1 MLGLLEYHA
10 RPVKS
15 VNISDTVAAAS
26 LARTAIDLVARIDR
40 LATRSGGYR
49 RAGPFLTPGCHRA
62 IQNEPRSPS
71 SHPEAAAPSDE
82 LGGLCIA
89 LRQRGSLTVWFTEAA
104 IAAWQ
109 ADLRPDHTGV
119 AVGAFHDSKFPP
131 PTRSVWEES
140 KHEWVAL
147 ADDIPHFAQGRPT

>member
-49 RAGPFLTPGCHRA
+49 RAGPFLTPDCHRA

-109 ADLRPDHTGV
+109 AEPRATPG
-119 AVGAFHDSKFPP
+119 GQPRYS
-131 PTRSVWEES
+131 
-140 KHEWVAL
+140 AL
-147 ADDIPHFAQGRPT
+147 AITTALTLRAVFRRALRQTKCL